1 MNGFLCQSFW
11 VKTSRASS
19 RLDNPQFYSSIVY
32 KLDQWSLHSICGN
45 RSARQTAAERRRPAG
60 AHLSPRKRKP
70 QPAWGGDGQKK
81 ICFILQAF
89 SMDGRLGGKKKYP
102 LCFPSIFLS
111 HLRWKRPTRQ
121 RNEAVINAGIYEKPR
136 GLASPRFQA
145 FQMSCYITSLKPK
158 WGFKVLN
165 PTPAELNLAGGE
177 RATET
182 WHLNSLISGANGEK

>member
-1 MNGFLCQSFW
+1 MNAFLCQSFW

-81 ICFILQAF
+81 NLLYSAGLQYGWKT
-89 SMDGRLGGKKKYP
+89 GRKKKISP
-102 LCFPSIFLS
+102 LFPLNIFES
-111 HLRWKRPTRQ
+111 FEMKAANQAEEWSRHQRRHLRKAARPRVTSFPGVS
-121 RNEAVINAGIYEKPR
+121 NELLHNI
-136 GLASPRFQA
+136 
-145 FQMSCYITSLKPK
+145 
-158 WGFKVLN
+158 
-165 PTPAELNLAGGE
+165 AEA
-177 RATET
+177 
-182 WHLNSLISGANGEK
+182 